1 MHVLN
6 DSILDRVGAWHVIGS
21 IGAWHGMGWDGMDVQ
36 TLIGGAVSESG
47 DDAASIREARQ
58 KEHGQESLQPATLAK
73 DLVQGLEVS
82 QLPNQLPSQPI
93 VQ

>member
-1 MHVLN
+1 MRFGAGRRMTCDWV
-6 DSILDRVGAWHVIGS
+6 DR
-21 IGAWHGMGWDGMDVQ
+21 HGMAWDGMDVQ

-58 KEHGQESLQPATLAK
+58 KEHGQESLQPAVLAK

-82 QLPNQLPSQPI
+82 QPPNQLTSQPI

>member
-1 MHVLN
+1 
-6 DSILDRVGAWHVIGS
+6 
-21 IGAWHGMGWDGMDVQ
+21 MDVQ